1 MNVRGKVKC
10 GVKFLM
16 AVFVLCVAMSG
27 RVFAWEDPS
36 ATLTVG
42 TSTNTNVFN
51 NPEDIS
57 DRVFDTGLRVVLPH
71 TVTKKTK
78 FNLEIN
84 YKQDWK
90 QDQDKLNSRTSMVNL
105 RMLHTYSK
113 NLSMQAAYLYQ
124 DFEVFLAS
132 GINLVLQ
139 PKLTKT
145 NSVKVDYTYLQ
156 KRFPN
161 ITQNGINQI
170 IKLDYKVQLSKI
182 SSITPFIDYEKNAVP
197 GSSGSEYKGPTA
209 GLRYEFKIDKRLT
222 LATSY
227 DYRTRDY
234 DSPSKATISSI
245 SAADRGGLV
254 TLGWTCS
261 AITAKQ
267 TTATC
272 TFPNVT
278 RTERRGQFTLGLKY
292 TLQKNADLNLKYA
305 FYKNDGASS
314 DPGSN
319 FGTTKSYKVNIFSIS
334 VSLRSLKMKR
344 APKEENTEENTR
356 GEEIKKGTE

>member
-1 MNVRGKVKC
+1 MNVGGKTKC
-10 GVKFLM
+10 GVVCFMMLMM
-16 AVFVLCVAMSG
+16 AVLMSTG
-27 RVFAWEDPS
+27 TASAWEDPS

-57 DRVFDTGLRVVLPH
+57 DRVLDTGLRVVLPH

-78 FNLEIN
+78 FNVEIN

-90 QDQDKLNSRTSMVNL
+90 QDQEKLNSRTSMVNF

-124 DFEVFLAS
+124 DFDVFLAS

-145 NSVKVDYTYLQ
+145 NSVKLDYTYLQ
-156 KRFPN
+156 KRFAN
-161 ITQNGINQI
+161 TSQNGINQI

-182 SSITPFIDYEKNAVP
+182 ASITPFINYEKNAVP
-197 GSSGSEYKGPTA
+197 SSSGSEYKGPTA
-209 GLRYEFKIDKRLT
+209 GLRYEWKMNKKTT

-227 DYRTRDY
+227 DYRVRDY
-234 DSPSKATISSI
+234 DNPSKATLTSI

-254 TLGWTCS
+254 ALGWTCS

-267 TTATC
+267 PTASC

-278 RTERRGQFTLGLKY
+278 RTERRGQFTFGLKY

-314 DPGSN
+314 DPGSK
-319 FGTTKSYKVNIFSIS
+319 FGTTKSYNANVFSIS
-334 VSLRSLKMKR
+334 VSIRSLKMKKTK
-344 APKEENTEENTR
+344 KEGREKE
-356 GEEIKKGTE
+356 KGAED